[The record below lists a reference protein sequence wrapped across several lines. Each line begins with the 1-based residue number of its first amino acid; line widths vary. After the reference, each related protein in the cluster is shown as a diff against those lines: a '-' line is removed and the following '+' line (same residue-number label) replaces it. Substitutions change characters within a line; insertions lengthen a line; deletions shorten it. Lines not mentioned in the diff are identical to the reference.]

1 MNNLLDVVTKGITV
15 FFCFLFFFFLRQ
27 IDKFY
32 KTFIKQ
38 VVLDDELEE
47 GAREVNYNSK
57 LQKVK

>member
-15 FFCFLFFFFLRQ
+15 FFFVFFLFLRQ
-27 IDKFY
+27 IDKLY
-32 KTFIKQ
+32 KIFIKQ

>member
-15 FFCFLFFFFLRQ
+15 FFFFFLRQ
-27 IDKFY
+27 IDKLY
-32 KTFIKQ
+32 KIFIKQ

-47 GAREVNYNSK
+47 GARELNYNLK

>member
-1 MNNLLDVVTKGITV
+1 MNNLLHVVTKGITV
-15 FFCFLFFFFLRQ
+15 FFFLFFFFLRQ
-27 IDKFY
+27 IDKLY
-32 KTFIKQ
+32 KIFIKQ

>member
-15 FFCFLFFFFLRQ
+15 SFCFVFFLRQ
-27 IDKFY
+27 IDKLY

-47 GAREVNYNSK
+47 GAREMNYNSK

>member
-15 FFCFLFFFFLRQ
+15 SFCFVFFFLRQ
-27 IDKFY
+27 IDKLY

>member
-15 FFCFLFFFFLRQ
+15 SFCFVFFLRQ
-27 IDKFY
+27 IDKLY

-57 LQKVK
+57 LKKFK

>member
-15 FFCFLFFFFLRQ
+15 SFCFVFFLRQ
-27 IDKFY
+27 IDKLY

>member
-15 FFCFLFFFFLRQ
+15 SFCFVFFFLRQ
-27 IDKFY
+27 IDKLY

-47 GAREVNYNSK
+47 GEREVNYNSK

>member
-15 FFCFLFFFFLRQ
+15 SFCFVFFFLRQ
-27 IDKFY
+27 IDKLY

-47 GAREVNYNSK
+47 GAREMNYNSK